1 MWVWVGTAPGALYIA
16 LEHRFYGVSM
26 PARDYST
33 ASLALLSS
41 RQAYVYAPATATAAH
56 SQQGMHWVW
65 VEN

>member
-1 MWVWVGTAPGALYIA
+1 MLVWVGTAPGALYIA

-41 RQAYVYAPATATAAH
+41 RQAYVYAPAPRHCRARTTRNAL
-56 SQQGMHWVW
+56 G
-65 VEN
+65 